1 MKYINLLKLL
11 TMFTLLVEM
20 IFMPM
25 VAQAAEEKNSTNDEV
40 QEIILDQKTNTLYT
54 PNQYKEEKNRSTQEK
69 KKKEIVSEQSNV
81 ILNQKEV
88 NSTSIENACVKQ
100 TPVFIKFKRDPKPS
114 VRERQNKIEEINEE
128 KIEEKIET
136 NELLPQTGSSKGETL
151 AALGVMTVT
160 MSSLLAVAA
169 FRRRKEH

>member
-1 MKYINLLKLL
+1 MKGISLLKLL
-11 TMFTLLVEM
+11 TMFTILVEM

-25 VAQAAEEKNSTNDEV
+25 VSQAAEEKNRTNDEV

-54 PNQYKEEKNRSTQEK
+54 PEQYKKEKIRSTQEK

-81 ILNQKEV
+81 ALNQKEV

-100 TPVFIKFKRDPKPS
+100 TPVFIKFKRDPKPN

-136 NELLPQTGSSKGETL
+136 NELLPQTGMKSQPML
-151 AALGVMTVT
+151 VILGWMFWSVT
-160 MSSLLAVAA
+160 IYLGWI
-169 FRRRKEH
+169 RKKFISAK